1 MDYFLLWILV
11 GCPFGIWK
19 MFLWLVPGSFGIA
32 GTVGVFALNFIIGGL
47 IGGVVAIYRLVYA
60 AFYLLRIVFG
70 MITGK
75 GKINAA

>member
-1 MDYFLLWILV
+1 MV
-11 GCPFGIWK
+11 
-19 MFLWLVPGSFGIA
+19 LWLVPGSFGIA